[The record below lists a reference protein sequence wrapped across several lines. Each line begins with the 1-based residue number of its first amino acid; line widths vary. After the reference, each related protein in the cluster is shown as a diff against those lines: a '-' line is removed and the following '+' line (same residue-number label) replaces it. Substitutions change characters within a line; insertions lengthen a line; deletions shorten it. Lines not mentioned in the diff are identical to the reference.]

1 MVYPSNHRTIV
12 EDLMKGKFVL
22 STEKHFESLKNNE
35 EFYQQFFQESFG
47 LALRIQTEYAFLIST
62 VTNETLSK
70 SISIFFAVLCYELD
84 KDGKNFMDQLQYN
97 EFDMDTIER
106 YFQNTSYIDLVK
118 ATKQLEDE
126 EKRKTLIETMRR
138 RNIIER
144 TGEDRF
150 IFTSAYK
157 VFTEFA
163 LELVRKKREERASEE
178 AEKQIDIWKE

>member
-84 KDGKNFMDQLQYN
+84 KDGKNFMDQLQ
-97 EFDMDTIER
+97 
-106 YFQNTSYIDLVK
+106 
-118 ATKQLEDE
+118 
-126 EKRKTLIETMRR
+126 
-138 RNIIER
+138 
-144 TGEDRF
+144 
-150 IFTSAYK
+150 
-157 VFTEFA
+157 
-163 LELVRKKREERASEE
+163 
-178 AEKQIDIWKE
+178 